1 MRLLVSACL
10 LGVPCRYDGKSI
22 PCPAVLSLAKK
33 HQLVPF
39 CPEIY
44 GGLPTPRPPAE
55 AKDGRVLDREGNDK
69 TAQFVRGAS
78 EALRVYL
85 LADCEAAILKSRS
98 PSCGLHQIYDGSFTG
113 ALVPGSGFTAAL
125 FREEGIQVFDE
136 EHIEEIPGI

>member
-10 LGVPCRYDGKSI
+10 LGVPCRYDGKSM
-22 PCPAVLSLAKK
+22 PCPAVLALAKK

-55 AKDGRVLDREGNDK
+55 VKDGRVLDREGNDK

-78 EALRVYL
+78 EALRIYRL
-85 LADCEAAILKSRS
+85 TGCEAAILKARS
-98 PSCGLHQIYDGSFTG
+98 PSCGLHQIYDGSFSSV
-113 ALVPGSGFTAAL
+113 LVPGSGFTASL

-136 EHIEEIPGI
+136 EHVEKIFGI